1 MNEFAEAA
9 AMMPDPY
16 RLLWKK
22 EVRSTNDE
30 LRNLA
35 EDGMA
40 GGLVLLAESQTSGR
54 GRRGATWFSPA
65 GEGLAFSILLRPEAP
80 KPFWSRLSLV
90 AGLAVAEAL
99 ERSIPMAEI
108 KWPNDVMVADK
119 KIAGILV
126 EAENDFVIVGIG
138 INVNTTSFPNEL
150 PATSLALEKGGQV
163 ERRKVLL
170 DVIERLSLPPGTDGV
185 RRDNVVDTSTLLVD
199 REAGE
204 LSPEGSR
211 KGRVG
216 EWFGLRR
223 GAARENRGRSGIGS
237 FRRRGASVCRGDYFF
252 RAFRITPRQYGSLAP
267 FCPSALK

>member
-163 ERRKVLL
+163 ERSKVLL
-170 DVIERLSLPPGTDGV
+170 DVIERLSLHAERLGTEFEETMLSIRRRCWLTGKQVNFISGGV
-185 RRDNVVDTSTLLVD
+185 PKAGLVNGLGSG
-199 REAGE
+199 GE
-204 LSPEGSR
+204 LLLKTGAGLEAIVQADEV
-211 KGRVG
+211 RV
-216 EWFGLRR
+216 
-223 GAARENRGRSGIGS
+223 
-237 FRRRGASVCRGDYFF
+237 
-252 RAFRITPRQYGSLAP
+252 RA
-267 FCPSALK
+267 